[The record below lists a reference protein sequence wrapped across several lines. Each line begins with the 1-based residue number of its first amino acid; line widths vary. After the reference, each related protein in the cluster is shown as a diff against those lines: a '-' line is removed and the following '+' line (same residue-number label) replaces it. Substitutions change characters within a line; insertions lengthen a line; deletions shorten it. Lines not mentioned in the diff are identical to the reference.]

1 MGLFRFKHRT
11 ITYSTAA
18 TAASFTPSKTAGSSE
33 VSSMAFILIWGAEAQ
48 VVRKGGAYALGD
60 IMIQVCLQGTP
71 RWTAMGT
78 LQPSLNWQQPKSHTV
93 LSNDKL
99 RRVLLYLNLMNTSK
113 ISKLENTKNRIL

>member
-48 VVRKGGAYALGD
+48 VVRKGGAYTLGD
-60 IMIQVCLQGTP
+60 
-71 RWTAMGT
+71 
-78 LQPSLNWQQPKSHTV
+78 
-93 LSNDKL
+93 
-99 RRVLLYLNLMNTSK
+99 
-113 ISKLENTKNRIL
+113 KLEIHVACGSDLVTGDEVWEREKLESHMLV